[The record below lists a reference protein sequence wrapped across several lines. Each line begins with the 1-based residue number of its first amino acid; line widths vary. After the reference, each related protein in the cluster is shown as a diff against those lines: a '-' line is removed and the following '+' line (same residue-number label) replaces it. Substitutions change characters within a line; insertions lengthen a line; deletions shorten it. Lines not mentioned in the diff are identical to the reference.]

1 MKRESTTSPT
11 GSGPQSESDSL
22 PLRTVQETP
31 TFDNWLKALEGAA
44 RGPELVQA
52 LDVIAQRAMET
63 FGARLWFVRI
73 LGRRWSYVAGY
84 RSQTPAGAP
93 MERIRL
99 GDGNLGLV
107 SEGWGR
113 LSNEERVRLIA
124 FLGEM
129 VAPRRQP

>member
-1 MKRESTTSPT
+1 MPS
-11 GSGPQSESDSL
+11 
-22 PLRTVQETP
+22 RTVPETS
-31 TFDNWLKALEGAA
+31 TFDNWLKALDRATRGA
-44 RGPELVQA
+44 ELVQA
-52 LDVIAQRAMET
+52 LDIVAQLAAEA

-93 MERIRL
+93 IERIPL
-99 GDGNLGLV
+99 GDRNFGLV

-113 LSNEERVRLIA
+113 LSSEERRRLIA

-129 VAPRRQP
+129 VAPGRQV